1 MTFVA
6 REIEEAGY
14 TARARVRACVRM
26 FCFINKWKLWSVSRP
41 SSPFVI
47 RASTALCAQ
56 PHLDV
61 RQKWRDGVWEGS
73 REPSDRASERPAP
86 LPLGGSGRL
95 GRFEKRVCAVM
106 REREAETKSHRT

>member
-14 TARARVRACVRM
+14 TARARACVRPSAC

-47 RASTALCAQ
+47 RLLPPAAQ

-61 RQKWRDGVWEGS
+61 RQKWRDGVREGS
-73 REPSDRASERPAP
+73 REPSDRTSERPAP
-86 LPLGGSGRL
+86 LPLGGSGRV
-95 GRFEKRVCAVM
+95 GRSEKRVCAVM
-106 REREAETKSHRT
+106 REREAEREKP